1 MPVTLITGANRGIG
15 FEHARRYAE
24 QGWQVHACAR
34 NPEAAKDLQALAAE
48 HPDSVRIHRLEV
60 TDHAAV
66 DALASQLQGV
76 AIDIL
81 LNNAGTYGPQGFPE
95 GAVYQSLEHMDY
107 AAWRDMLEINLLAP
121 FKVATAFHD
130 HVAASA
136 MKLHVL
142 MSSGLA
148 SIENNIGCSYAYRAS
163 KAGLNMIGKG
173 MGREWAD
180 VITIAM
186 APGWCNTDLGGPD
199 APVAVADSVQ
209 AQQALFPTLTAADSG
224 RYLDFNGETV
234 PW

>member
-1 MPVTLITGANRGIG
+1 MPVALITGANRGIG

-24 QGWQVHACAR
+24 QGWGVHATAR
-34 NPEAAKDLQALAAE
+34 NPAAATELQAVADA
-48 HPDSVRIHRLEV
+48 HPGTVHIHALEV

-66 DALASQLQGV
+66 DALATRLQGV
-76 AIDIL
+76 AIDVL

-95 GAVYQSLEHMDY
+95 GAVYQSLENMDY

-130 HVAASA
+130 HVAASD

-148 SIENNIGCSYAYRAS
+148 SIADNIGGSYAYRSS
-163 KAGLNMIGKG
+163 KAGLNMLGKG
-173 MGREWAD
+173 MGKEWPD

-209 AQQALFPTLTAADSG
+209 AQQALFPTLTSADSG
-224 RYLDFNGETV
+224 SYLDFNGETV
-234 PW
+234 AW